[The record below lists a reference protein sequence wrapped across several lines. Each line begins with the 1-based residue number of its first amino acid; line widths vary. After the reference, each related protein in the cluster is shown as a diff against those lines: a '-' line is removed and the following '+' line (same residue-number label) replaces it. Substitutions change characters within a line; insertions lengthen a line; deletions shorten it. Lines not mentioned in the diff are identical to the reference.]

1 MTTVDPKSGTTQGGT
16 PVKISGGPWDED
28 TVTFTT
34 VMFGESVATDVT
46 GEVKNAQ
53 GKYTSIRAV
62 SPPHSA
68 GVVDITVITPDGSDL
83 RIEKAFTYTLVV
95 TSVNPSLG
103 QLADA
108 KDGNIAV
115 IIKGEDFIDVGE
127 VKFGEEAARFA
138 VISESEILAVV
149 PPAKRAGEVVVTVKT
164 PDGQNTEKPTFEY
177 RASLKR

>member
-34 VMFGESVATDVT
+34 VMFGDGAATDVK
-46 GEVKNAQ
+46 GLDKNNQ
-53 GKYTSIRAV
+53 GKYRSISAV

-83 RIEKAFTYTLVV
+83 RENAFTYTLVV

-108 KDGNIAV
+108 KEGNIAV
-115 IIKGEDFIDVGE
+115 IIKGEDFTDVGE

-138 VISESEILAVV
+138 VISQSEILAVV
-149 PPAKRAGEVVVTVKT
+149 PPAKKAGTVVVTVKT
-164 PDGQNTEKPTFEY
+164 PDGQNTETPTFEY
-177 RASLKR
+177 RPS

>member
-28 TVTFTT
+28 TVTLTA
-34 VMFGESVATDVT
+34 VMFDESAATDVK
-46 GEVKNAQ
+46 GEVKNNQ
-53 GKYTSIRAV
+53 GKYTSISAV

-68 GVVDITVITPDGSDL
+68 GKVDITVITPDGSDL
-83 RIEKAFTYTLVV
+83 REEAFTYTVVV
-95 TSVNPSLG
+95 TSVNPSQG
-103 QLADA
+103 RLAQA
-108 KDGNIAV
+108 KEGNIAV

-138 VISESEILAVV
+138 VISQSEILAVV
-149 PPAKRAGEVVVTVKT
+149 PPAKKAGKVVVTVKT

-177 RASLKR
+177 HS